1 MLRKLQLSLAIAL
14 MTLLA
19 LATLVPVH
27 HASAAPEKKATFE
40 VYKDKAGE
48 YRWRLRATNSNVIA
62 ASGEGYKEKRS
73 CLSAIES
80 VKKDAPEAPIEEEAA
95 K

>member
-1 MLRKLQLSLAIAL
+1 MSPTTYEQA
-14 MTLLA
+14 
-19 LATLVPVH
+19 
-27 HASAAPEKKATFE
+27 
-40 VYKDKAGE
+40 
-48 YRWRLRATNSNVIA
+48 NVIA